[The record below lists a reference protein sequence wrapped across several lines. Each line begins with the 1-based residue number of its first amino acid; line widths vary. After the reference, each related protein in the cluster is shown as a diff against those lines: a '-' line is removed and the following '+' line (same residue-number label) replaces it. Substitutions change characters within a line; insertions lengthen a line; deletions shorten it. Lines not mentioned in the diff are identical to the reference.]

1 MLIGG
6 LELKNRLC
14 LAPLAGVTS
23 LSVREFFT
31 GLGAALTHTEMISCA
46 GLIRDNAKTCD
57 MLETSEREGPLI
69 IQLFAPDANILISGA
84 ERAIK
89 ICKKFSGLGINMAC
103 PMPKITRN
111 SCGAALLHKPETANE
126 MVKGLK
132 ALGYPVWVK
141 IRRLE
146 KDSDTLNFIEVLAN
160 SGADN
165 ICLHGRT
172 ASQRYEGL
180 ADRNITRLA
189 AEKFPGLISASG
201 DVKSVND
208 IDEYLSLGCVAV
220 MLARGV
226 IADPFLCTDN
236 KVDSQTRLETLIN
249 FAKRAE
255 YLSGE
260 HKALVLMKRFVGS
273 VLRYSQGAADKRKR
287 ACMSTRLNEII
298 EILRE

>member
-6 LELKNRLC
+6 LELKSRLC

-23 LSVREFFT
+23 LPVREFFT
-31 GLGAALTHTEMISCA
+31 ELGAALTHTEMISCA

-57 MLETSEREGPLI
+57 MLEISEREGPLV
-69 IQLFAPDANILISGA
+69 IQLFAPDCDTLISGA

-111 SCGAALLHKPETANE
+111 NCGAALLRKPETARE

-132 ALGYPVWVK
+132 TLGYPVWVK

-146 KDSDTLNFIEVLAN
+146 KNSDTLNFIETLAT

-165 ICLHGRT
+165 VCVHGRT
-172 ASQRYEGL
+172 ASQRYEGF

-189 AEKFPGLISASG
+189 CEKFPGLISASG
-201 DVKSVND
+201 DVRTKDD

-220 MLARGV
+220 MLARGA
-226 IADPFLCTDN
+226 IANPFLFG
-236 KVDSQTRLETLIN
+236 DSVMRIDVLIK

-255 YLSGE
+255 ELSGE
-260 HKALVLMKRFVGS
+260 HKAVVLMKRFAGS
-273 VLRYSQGAADKRKR
+273 VLRFAPSSAEKRKR
-287 ACMSTRLNEII
+287 VCMSTRLNELL
-298 EILRE
+298 EILQE